1 MRAVLG
7 DIRTPHAY
15 ELRGLK
21 VESSPWVKSTSL
33 QRQSKISNLILLK
46 TFSCNFFVIENHKKK
61 DRQQIELSTGLYIA
75 FPSLS
80 TSNLNV

>member
-1 MRAVLG
+1 MAGLMGAALG

-21 VESSPWVKSTSL
+21 VEFSPWVKSTSL

-46 TFSCNFFVIENHKKK
+46 TF
-61 DRQQIELSTGLYIA
+61 
-75 FPSLS
+75 
-80 TSNLNV
+80 